1 MYSIGNVCVCVCV
14 WVCVCVCVC
23 GCGWVGVWVGGWVG
37 GCGCGWVW
45 VYVCVCVCLYCLL
58 DIPHTRHCLV
68 CGVYVCIYM
77 VLHINVPLMTG
88 TPLNS
93 DL

>member
-1 MYSIGNVCVCVCV
+1 MC
-14 WVCVCVCVC
+14 VCVCVCVC
-23 GCGWVGVWVGGWVG
+23 VRVCVGVWVGGWVG
-37 GCGCGWVW
+37 VGVGVGGCM
-45 VYVCVCVCLYCLL
+45 CVCVCLYCLL